1 LRARSFVGPALVGAA
16 LCLLYSLAVVLVAK
30 DPFVLVTLGDRFAP
44 PELRDR
50 LYSASGYDGQ
60 FTFYLARYGLESEPY
75 LDVPAYRAQR
85 ILLPV
90 TARVL
95 WRGDPAGLVWV
106 LLLLNVSGVAIGTWF
121 LDGLLR
127 RRFASRWFAL
137 GVVLSLGMLG
147 GARMTTTEPFAFGL
161 ALAGLDFTDRG
172 RWRAAGV
179 AFALAALARETT
191 VLFPAACAL
200 ALWTQGG
207 RRRAGPAGL
216 VLVPAC
222 VAFLVWQLV
231 LYGTYGA
238 FGVGSG
244 GAHATGFELVPLWG
258 YVGPI
263 VRLLRAGD
271 VASAAVVAVLM
282 GAFVLFPVFWALLRL
297 LRPRSGSGSW
307 PIAHWLLLLHGAT
320 ILFIPASTFTEP
332 LGMFRFIV
340 GFQVALVL
348 YAAEAQLVHA
358 LKYSLLW
365 ASTSCVVLAVDLHT
379 VFR

>member
-1 LRARSFVGPALVGAA
+1 LRARSLVGPAPVGAA
-16 LCLLYSLAVVLVAK
+16 LCLLYSLALVLVAK
-30 DPFVLVTLGDRFAP
+30 DPFVLVTLGERFAP
-44 PELRDR
+44 PELHEH
-50 LYSASGYDGQ
+50 LYSPSGYDGQ

-85 ILLPV
+85 MLLPMA
-90 TARVL
+90 ARGL

-106 LLLLNVSGVAIGTWF
+106 LLLLNVSGVAIGTWS
-121 LDGLLR
+121 LDRLLR
-127 RRFASRWFAL
+127 RRFANRWFAL
-137 GVVLSLGMLG
+137 GVALSLGMFG
-147 GARMTTTEPFAFGL
+147 GVRMTTTEPLAFGL

-191 VLFPAACAL
+191 LLFPVSCAL
-200 ALWTQGG
+200 ALLAQGG
-207 RRRAGPAGL
+207 RRHAGPAAF

-222 VAFLVWQLV
+222 AAFFVWQLV

-244 GAHATGFELVPLWG
+244 GAHATGFELVPVWG

-263 VRLLRAGD
+263 VRLLRSGD
-271 VASAAVVAVLM
+271 PGSAAAVAVLM
-282 GAFVLFPVFWALLRL
+282 GAFVLFPVFWALMRL
-297 LRPRSGSGSW
+297 LQPRGGSGAW
-307 PIAHWLLLLHGAT
+307 QITHWLLFLHGAT

-340 GFQVALVL
+340 GFQIALVL
-348 YAAEAQLVHA
+348 FAAEARLVHA

-365 ASTSCVVLAVDLHT
+365 ASTSCVVLAVDLHA
-379 VFR
+379 VFK